1 MPAQIKFYGGDNG
14 TLDIDSGGS
23 GIGFFGSSFG
33 QSVAVGSYQ
42 DTTWVTDGNGSVQGA
57 ILSNWKFINNRSGV
71 YGGDSSTYALSGIPN
86 NLATLNV
93 RFTNDSAVKCQ
104 NVRMRIYDRANL
116 NRAPSG
122 VTTQVAELCR
132 PNNIFGNSFANPTL
146 GPWGSGSASWITAN
160 PTGSSTIITAITQSP
175 GISGLNVR
183 STTATDTRH
192 DWYFL
197 LSASPTSIGSK
208 IDYGLY
214 FSLEYL

>member
-23 GIGFFGSSFG
+23 GIGFFGTSFG

-42 DTTWVTDGNGSVQGA
+42 DTTYVTDGNGSVQGA
-57 ILSNWKFINNRSGV
+57 QLSNWKYIHARSGLYNQDTTNYPISGV
-71 YGGDSSTYALSGIPN
+71 PNSYA
-86 NLATLNV
+86 TVNV
-93 RFTNDSAVKCQ
+93 RFTNDTAVKCQ

-122 VTTQVAELCR
+122 VTTQVAELGR
-132 PNNIFGNSFANPTL
+132 PNNTFGNSLAAS
-146 GPWGSGSASWITAN
+146 GPWGSGSASWTTAN
-160 PTGSSTIITAITQSP
+160 PTGSSTIITAVTQSP
-175 GISGLNVR
+175 GISGINVR

-208 IDYGLY
+208 TDYGLY

>member
-1 MPAQIKFYGGDNG
+1 MAAQIKFYGGDNG
-14 TLDIDSGGS
+14 TIDIDSGGS

-42 DTTWVTDGNGSVQGA
+42 DTTYITDGNGQTQGA
-57 ILSNWKFINNRSGV
+57 QLSNWKFINARSGL
-71 YGGDSSTYALSGIPN
+71 YNQDTTQYPLSGIPN
-86 NLATLNV
+86 NYATVNV

-104 NVRMRIYDRANL
+104 NVRMRIYDRTNL

-122 VTTQVAELCR
+122 VTTQVAELGR
-132 PNNIFGNSFANPTL
+132 PNNIYGNSLAVA
-146 GPWGSGSASWITAN
+146 GPYGSGATSWTTAN
-160 PTGSSTIITAITQSP
+160 PTGSSTIITIINQSP
-175 GISGLNVR
+175 GISGLQLR
-183 STTATDTRH
+183 STTTTDTRH

-208 IDYGLY
+208 TDYGLY

>member
-14 TLDIDSGGS
+14 VYDIDSGGS
-23 GIGFFGSSFG
+23 GIGFFGTSFG

-42 DTTWVTDGNGSVQGA
+42 DTTYITDGNGSVQGLP
-57 ILSNWKFINNRSGV
+57 LSNWKYTHARSGI
-71 YGGDSSTYALSGIPN
+71 YQGDSTQYPISGIPN
-86 NLATLNV
+86 SLATVNV
-93 RFTNDSAVKCQ
+93 RFTNDTAVKCQ

-132 PNNIFGNSFANPTL
+132 PNNIFGAQSTT
-146 GPWGSGSASWITAN
+146 GPWGSGSASWTTAN

-175 GISGLNVR
+175 GISGINVR

-208 IDYGLY
+208 TDYGLY